1 MSVSLLLFFSLD
13 LNVPCDALW
22 HIDNVLKSCGI
33 QNRFSIRVE
42 KDVAREER
50 ERSDDNRE
58 RERKREKSADNIEKE
73 REESM
78 YCTQRF
84 IEKF

>member
-42 KDVAREER
+42 KDVARKR
-50 ERSDDNRE
+50 EGSVDNRE
-58 RERKREKSADNIEKE
+58 RERKREKE
-73 REESM
+73 REGSM
-78 YCTQRF
+78 YCRQRL

>member
-1 MSVSLLLFFSLD
+1 M
-13 LNVPCDALW
+13 W

-33 QNRFSIRVE
+33 QNRFSIKVE

-58 RERKREKSADNIEKE
+58 REMKREKSADNIEKE
-73 REESM
+73 REGSM
-78 YCTQRF
+78 YYRQRC